1 MNDDELLKAVA
12 EAARAEDRASDP
24 RWSARVRG
32 TLGER
37 ELPALEELAR
47 RDPEG
52 RDAWEASRPLD
63 GEARSRIVDRILAGM
78 QAPEAP
84 GQTPEPPVLAPEA
97 PGRTPTP
104 EAAAA
109 PPPPPTAPGTQVA
122 GAGEVRPLQ
131 VKRGAPAAT
140 KRRAPAVLAA
150 TGVLAAAAALLLVFR
165 LAPPRIQDQ
174 GSGPVAPSSAQ
185 SFPPVPPYAVAVSGG
200 DQTMRAAPDA
210 APEDGQATSIG
221 PGSRLEITLRPATRV
236 EGPLEVRAF
245 LIRDGEARPWDVK
258 VELSSQG
265 AARIAGDS
273 EALFQGVPAGRF
285 QIALAIGRPGS
296 LPAGPEDVLRALKLG
311 ETAGFRLLQREI
323 RLYE

>member
-12 EAARAEDRASDP
+12 AAARAEDRASDP

-32 TLGER
+32 TLDER

-63 GEARSRIVDRILAGM
+63 GEARSRIVDGILAGM

-84 GQTPEPPVLAPEA
+84 VQAPEA
-97 PGRTPTP
+97 PVQAPQ
-104 EAAAA
+104 AAAA
-109 PPPPPTAPGTQVA
+109 PSPTAPGAQV
-122 GAGEVRPLQ
+122 AGEVRPLP
-131 VKRGAPAAT
+131 VKRRAPAAT

-150 TGVLAAAAALLLVFR
+150 TGALAAAAALLLLFR
-165 LAPPRIQDQ
+165 LAPPRSQDQ
-174 GSGPVAPSSAQ
+174 GSGPAAPPGAQ
-185 SFPPVPPYAVAVSGG
+185 SFPPVPAYAVAVSGG
-200 DQTMRAAPDA
+200 DQTLRSAPGA
-210 APEDGQATSIG
+210 APENGLATSVG
-221 PGSRLEITLRPATRV
+221 PGSRLEISLRPATRV

-245 LIRDGEARPWDVK
+245 LIRDGEAHPWDVK
-258 VELSSQG
+258 IELSRQG
-265 AARIAGDS
+265 AARIAGDR

-296 LPAGPEDVLRALKLG
+296 LPTGPEDVLRALKLR
-311 ETAGFRLLQREI
+311 ETPGVRLLQWEI

>member
-1 MNDDELLKAVA
+1 MKDDELLKAVA

-37 ELPALEELAR
+37 ELQALEELAR

-84 GQTPEPPVLAPEA
+84 VLAPAA
-97 PGRTPTP
+97 PGRKPTP
-104 EAAAA
+104 EAAAT
-109 PPPPPTAPGTQVA
+109 PPPSPTAPGAQVA
-122 GAGEVRPLQ
+122 GAGEVRPLP

-140 KRRAPAVLAA
+140 KRRTPAVLVA
-150 TGVLAAAAALLLVFR
+150 TSALAAAAALLLLFR
-165 LAPPRIQDQ
+165 LAPPRSQDQ
-174 GSGPVAPSSAQ
+174 GSGPVAPPGAQ
-185 SFPPVPPYAVAVSGG
+185 SFPPVPAYAVAVSGG
-200 DQTMRAAPDA
+200 DQTMRGAPGA
-210 APEDGQATSIG
+210 APEDGQATSVG
-221 PGSRLEITLRPATRV
+221 PGSTLEITLRPATRV

-245 LIRDGEARPWDVK
+245 LVRDGEARPWDVK
-258 VELSSQG
+258 IELSSQG
-265 AARIAGDS
+265 AARIAGDR
-273 EALFQGVPAGRF
+273 ETLFQGVPAGRYG
-285 QIALAIGRPGS
+285 IALAIGRPGS

-311 ETAGFRLLQREI
+311 ETTGFRLLRREI

>member
-52 RDAWEASRPLD
+52 RDAWDASRPLD

-84 GQTPEPPVLAPEA
+84 V
-97 PGRTPTP
+97 
-104 EAAAA
+104 
-109 PPPPPTAPGTQVA
+109 QVA
-122 GAGEVRPLQ
+122 GAGEVRPLP

-140 KRRAPAVLAA
+140 KRRAPVVLAA
-150 TGVLAAAAALLLVFR
+150 TSALAAAAALLLLFR
-165 LAPPRIQDQ
+165 LAPPRSQDQ
-174 GSGPVAPSSAQ
+174 DSGPAAPPGAQ
-185 SFPPVPPYAVAVSGG
+185 SFPPMPAYAVAVSGG
-200 DQTMRAAPDA
+200 DQTMRSAPGA
-210 APEDGQATSIG
+210 APEDGQATSVG
-221 PGSRLEITLRPATRV
+221 PGSRLEVALRPATRV

-265 AARIAGDS
+265 AARIAGDR

-311 ETAGFRLLQREI
+311 ETPGFRLLQREI